1 MTKKFYIKK
10 VVVVLKEERWM
21 SRFQPLTE
29 RLKQE
34 TVEVQRILSGE
45 EQCHAESAQGD
56 SVLYITDCDAIAEL
70 LLERKLPI
78 LGFLHE
84 GGDSLPGVDY
94 LMESPEETDI
104 QYIDRVY
111 RRYQRLP
118 WDILETERC
127 MLRETIPEDVDA
139 FYEIYQHPEI
149 TEYMEA
155 LYPEKEQERA
165 YIREYIE
172 KVYRYFEFGVWTV
185 ILKETGE
192 IIGRA
197 GFSVREGYELPEL
210 GYVIGVPWQGQGI
223 ACEICSAILRYGKE
237 EFDFDCVQAMVDSEN
252 KASLA
257 LCRKLGFTAKGKVPK
272 LQGEYVLL
280 CKNL

>member
-10 VVVVLKEERWM
+10 VVIVLKEEMWM
-21 SRFQPLTE
+21 SLFQPLTE
-29 RLKQE
+29 RLEQE
-34 TVEVQRILSGE
+34 TVEVRRMLADEG
-45 EQCHAESAQGD
+45 QCCAEFAQGNA
-56 SVLYITDCDAIAEL
+56 VLYITDCNTIAAL
-70 LLERKLPI
+70 LQERKLPI
-78 LGFLHE
+78 LGFVHT
-84 GGDSLPGVDY
+84 GGDTLPGVGY
-94 LMESPEETDI
+94 LMESPENVDI

-118 WDILETERC
+118 WDILETDRC
-127 MLRETIPEDVDA
+127 MVRETTPEDVDT
-139 FYEIYQHPEI
+139 FYELYQHADI
-149 TEYMEA
+149 TRYMED
-155 LYPEKEQERA
+155 LYPDKEQERA

-172 KVYRYFEFGVWTV
+172 KMYRYFEFGVWTV

-237 EFDFDCVQAMVDSEN
+237 EFDFDCVQALVDSDN
-252 KASLA
+252 AASLA
-257 LCRKLGFTAKGKVPK
+257 LCRKLGFATKSRVPG
-272 LQGEYVLL
+272 LQGEYILL
-280 CKNL
+280 CKKL